1 MRKTINWLL
10 AVLMAAA
17 CAPLSKVSADSGSG
31 WTLQQVCQKVEAAQT
46 QAQDVQMDLKMRM
59 RDTLSGQTQEVQ
71 GEVDLKSPNLVY
83 AHYRKPTE
91 EFLYVDG
98 EVALMYR
105 PDQKMVY
112 RQKSAGA
119 EPVYLGVGRELK
131 GYVKTCRVSMDRNS
145 GNQVE
150 LLFKPKDSN
159 AAFTSMKVTV
169 DTKNWWP
176 VRVEVE
182 TPALNT
188 QAEFSHFRFNQGL
201 SAKLFQFTRPKGVD
215 LVEGAIF

>member
-1 MRKTINWLL
+1 MRKTINWPA
-10 AVLMAAA
+10 AVLIAFA
-17 CAPLSKVSADSGSG
+17 CAPFLNASADSGSD
-31 WTLQQVCQKVEAAQT
+31 WTLKQVCQKVEAAQT

-98 EVALMYR
+98 DVAMMYR

-131 GYVKTCRVSMDRNS
+131 GYIDTCRVSIDRKS
-145 GNQVE
+145 GDQVE
-150 LLFKPKDSN
+150 LLFKPKDPN
-159 AAFTSMKVTV
+159 AAFTSMKVAV
-169 DTKNWWP
+169 ETKNWWP

-182 TPALNT
+182 TPAMNT
-188 QAEFSHFRFNQGL
+188 RAEFSHFRFNQGL
-201 SAKLFQFTRPKGVD
+201 PAKLFQFTRPQGVE